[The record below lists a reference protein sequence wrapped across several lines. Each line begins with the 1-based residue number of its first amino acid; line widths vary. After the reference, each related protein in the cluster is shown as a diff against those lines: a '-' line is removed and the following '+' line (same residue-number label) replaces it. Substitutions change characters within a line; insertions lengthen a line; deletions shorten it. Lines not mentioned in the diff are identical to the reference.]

1 MRRVGVA
8 RTTAGVGQGGGG
20 AAGAGVLHLLSP
32 GLRAS
37 ARRLSGSSSIARG
50 LALGV
55 IGLLFWVLLFG
66 VLYRVLVHF
75 RGADGIGEVLAAK
88 LLGLIL
94 LAFLAILF
102 LSNLI
107 TALSSFYLA
116 RDLELLLAS
125 PIDGVRL
132 YLARLLTTLAQSS
145 WMVGLVMLPILA
157 AYGWVYEGG
166 WRFVGIAALALGG
179 YLVLPAVVGSAV
191 TLVLVNIFPARR
203 ARDLLALVT
212 LFGVAALVLLIR
224 LLRPEQLAK
233 PEGFRSLVEFV
244 AVLRTPSSPWLPSE
258 WAANAMMAALGGGG
272 GYFPLAL
279 LLSTAAAFVVL
290 GAWLHERLYR
300 DGFSRAQE
308 GAELR
313 AGRSRRRLLERML
326 QPAPP
331 PVRALIAKEIRVFF
345 RDTTQWSQLVLLA
358 VLLVVYVYNVKVL
371 PLRTGEEVG
380 FFLVNVVTFLNL
392 GLAGFVLAAITAR
405 FIFPT
410 VSLEGRAF
418 WLLCSSPLEL
428 RRLLW
433 IKYGI
438 GVVPLLVLALVLT
451 AATNFILE
459 VGTFMMALSLGTI
472 VVVTLAMA
480 SMAIAFGTFFPRF
493 EADNAAQVST
503 GFGGLLFMMAAT
515 AYLAVV
521 IVLEAWP
528 VYTFLQGRMRGEPIG
543 SGEIGALV
551 AGIAL
556 ALAIS
561 AVVIVWPLRLAARRV
576 GELEY

>member
-1 MRRVGVA
+1 
-8 RTTAGVGQGGGG
+8 
-20 AAGAGVLHLLSP
+20 

-224 LLRPEQLAK
+224 LLRPERLAR
-233 PEGFRSLVEFV
+233 PEGSRSRCEFV
-244 AVLRTPSSPWLPSE
+244 VGRVTPRSQWLSREGP
-258 WAANAMMAALGGGG
+258 ANAMIAARGGGA

-279 LLSTAAAFVVL
+279 RLSTAAALVGL
-290 GAWLHERLYR
+290 GSPLHERLYR
-300 DGFSRAQE
+300 DGFTRAEE
-308 GAELR
+308 G
-313 AGRSRRRLLERML
+313 
-326 QPAPP
+326 P
-331 PVRALIAKEIRVFF
+331 
-345 RDTTQWSQLVLLA
+345 D
-358 VLLVVYVYNVKVL
+358 
-371 PLRTGEEVG
+371 
-380 FFLVNVVTFLNL
+380 
-392 GLAGFVLAAITAR
+392 
-405 FIFPT
+405 
-410 VSLEGRAF
+410 
-418 WLLCSSPLEL
+418 
-428 RRLLW
+428 
-433 IKYGI
+433 
-438 GVVPLLVLALVLT
+438 
-451 AATNFILE
+451 
-459 VGTFMMALSLGTI
+459 
-472 VVVTLAMA
+472 
-480 SMAIAFGTFFPRF
+480 
-493 EADNAAQVST
+493 
-503 GFGGLLFMMAAT
+503 
-515 AYLAVV
+515 
-521 IVLEAWP
+521 
-528 VYTFLQGRMRGEPIG
+528 
-543 SGEIGALV
+543 
-551 AGIAL
+551 
-556 ALAIS
+556 
-561 AVVIVWPLRLAARRV
+561 
-576 GELEY
+576 